1 MATKKSRR
9 IAKKTKPS
17 KTVKRGKGK
26 AGKVGK
32 RKSKQHMIDIGI
44 SRARITGQ
52 AGMTQ
57 NVAVTKQLANS
68 MLQSRTKAQGLA
80 QSLARGMGQSL
91 A

>member
-32 RKSKQHMIDIGI
+32 RKFFM
-44 SRARITGQ
+44 A
-52 AGMTQ
+52 
-57 NVAVTKQLANS
+57 
-68 MLQSRTKAQGLA
+68 
-80 QSLARGMGQSL
+80 
-91 A
+91 